1 MPLRSFN
8 KWRKFTFAP
17 EWKKKTGELNNK
29 LTEFYRLFK
38 SRNYPTPDELFFE
51 IEDLPSMGKEY
62 WFLHFCSPP
71 REEQVIF
78 TFGRSVDPVKVN
90 KASVPEADEQQ
101 GGDEFGL
108 KPAACG
114 SMASGGEPQAIAGAR
129 HSGLKEA
136 APAHPNSS
144 VVCAAVCWL
153 HTKKGKQV
161 IFDTTT
167 NVRLKKGE
175 KNSIIAEKGD
185 GKISITG
192 KYPHFDISLEKGG
205 KRIFYAHA
213 AHPRKG
219 HPYEMVNIL
228 ENPFAPSLGTVMINY
243 YFEFEGVLHGKPMKG
258 KAYLQKVVAAMPLAP
273 WNWVRLEFGNG
284 DSLDFFTGKPLG
296 DKAGWHIASNAYIE
310 LAGRRVKLKG
320 LKLQTWLEG
329 EKRVWLLT
337 NKNLIAVLESY
348 SVQPFIM
355 RQKTVFQY
363 DEFLVRVKAFAFK
376 DGAREYTLED
386 LGGGVG
392 IAEDASGYL
401 F

>member
-1 MPLRSFN
+1 MPSRTLSRLRNF
-8 KWRKFTFAP
+8 KFAP
-17 EWKKKTGELNNK
+17 EWKKKTGELSLK
-29 LTEFYRLFK
+29 LSEFYRLFK
-38 SRNYPTPDELFFE
+38 SRKCPTPDELFFE

-78 TFGRSVDPVKVN
+78 TFGRSVDPVRVN
-90 KASVPEADEQQ
+90 EASVPEAEGQQ
-101 GGDEFGL
+101 G
-108 KPAACG
+108 
-114 SMASGGEPQAIAGAR
+114 
-129 HSGLKEA
+129 
-136 APAHPNSS
+136 

-153 HTKKGKQV
+153 HSRGRKEV

-175 KNSIIAEKGD
+175 RNSIIAEKGAS
-185 GKISITG
+185 KISITG
-192 KYPHFDISLEKGG
+192 KYPHFDISLVKGG
-205 KRIFYAHA
+205 KRVFYAHA
-213 AHPRKG
+213 SHPCKG

-228 ENPFAPSLGTVMINY
+228 TSPLAPRLGTVMINY
-243 YFEFEGVLHGKPMKG
+243 YFEFEGVLEGKPMKG

-296 DKAGWHIASNAYIE
+296 EAAGWHFASNAYIE
-310 LAGRRVKLKG
+310 IGGRRTKLRG
-320 LKLQTWLEG
+320 LKLSTWLDK
-329 EKRVWLLT
+329 EKRVWSLSS
-337 NKNLIAVLESY
+337 KSMVAVLESY

-363 DEFLVRVKAFAFK
+363 DEYLVRAKAFALRMGGK
-376 DGAREYTLED
+376 EYTLSD
-386 LGGGVG
+386 MGGGVG

>member
-1 MPLRSFN
+1 MGCQTLIKVAAEAALIAMPLRTFS
-8 KWRKFTFAP
+8 KWRNFKFAP
-17 EWKKKTGELNNK
+17 EWKKKTNELNNK
-29 LTEFYRLFK
+29 LSEFYRLFK
-38 SRNYPTPDELFFE
+38 SRKYPTPDELFFE

-78 TFGRSVDPVKVN
+78 TFGRSVDPVRVN
-90 KASVPEADEQQ
+90 TASVPESDEQQ
-101 GGDEFGL
+101 G
-108 KPAACG
+108 
-114 SMASGGEPQAIAGAR
+114 
-129 HSGLKEA
+129 
-136 APAHPNSS
+136 

-153 HTKKGKQV
+153 HSKKGKQV

-175 KNSIIAEKGD
+175 RNSIIAEKGD

-213 AHPRKG
+213 SHPCKG

-228 ENPFAPSLGTVMINY
+228 ENPFAPSFGTVMINY
-243 YFEFEGVLHGKPMKG
+243 YFEFEGTLEGKPMKG

-296 DKAGWHIASNAYIE
+296 DKAGLHIASNAYIE
-310 LAGRRVKLKG
+310 LAGRRVKLRG
-320 LKLQTWLEG
+320 LKLKTWLEG

-337 NKNLIAVLESY
+337 NKNLVAALESY

-355 RQKTVFQY
+355 KQKTVFQY

-392 IAEDASGYL
+392 LAEDASGYL

>member
-1 MPLRSFN
+1 MPLRN
-8 KWRKFTFAP
+8 LPKLRYLRLAP
-17 EWKKKTGELNNK
+17 GMKKKAGELSNK
-29 LTEFYRLFK
+29 LSEFYRLFK
-38 SRNYPTPDELFFE
+38 SRKYPTPDDLFFE
-51 IEDLPSMGKEY
+51 IEDLPTMGKEY

-71 REEQVIF
+71 KDEQVIF
-78 TFGRSVDPVKVN
+78 TFGRSVDPVRVN
-90 KASVPEADEQQ
+90 EASVPESDERQ
-101 GGDEFGL
+101 G
-108 KPAACG
+108 
-114 SMASGGEPQAIAGAR
+114 
-129 HSGLKEA
+129 
-136 APAHPNSS
+136 

-153 HTKKGKQV
+153 HSCGKKEV

-175 KNSIIAEKGD
+175 RNSIIAEKG
-185 GKISITG
+185 GSKISITG
-192 KYPHFDISLEKGG
+192 KYPHFDISLVKGG
-205 KRIFYAHA
+205 RRIFYAHA
-213 AHPRKG
+213 SHPCKG

-228 ENPFAPSLGTVMINY
+228 SNPLAPRLGTVMINY

-296 DKAGWHIASNAYIE
+296 DKAGWHFASNAYIE
-310 LAGRRVKLKG
+310 IDGRRTKLRG
-320 LKLQTWLEG
+320 LKLNTWLDG
-329 EKRVWLLT
+329 EKRVWSLSSKSLV
-337 NKNLIAVLESY
+337 AVLESY

-363 DEFLVRVKAFAFK
+363 DEYLVRAKAFALRLAGK
-376 DGAREYTLED
+376 EYTLSD
-386 LGGGVG
+386 MGGGVG

>member
-1 MPLRSFN
+1 MPARTLNRLRNF
-8 KWRKFTFAP
+8 KFAP
-17 EWKKKTGELNNK
+17 EWKKKTGELSNK
-29 LTEFYRLFK
+29 LSEFYRLFK
-38 SRNYPTPDELFFE
+38 SRKCPTPDELFFE

-71 REEQVIF
+71 RDEQVIF
-78 TFGRSVDPVKVN
+78 TFGRSVDPVRVN
-90 KASVPEADEQQ
+90 SASVPEADLQQ
-101 GGDEFGL
+101 G
-108 KPAACG
+108 
-114 SMASGGEPQAIAGAR
+114 
-129 HSGLKEA
+129 
-136 APAHPNSS
+136 

-153 HTKKGKQV
+153 YSRGRKEV

-175 KNSIIAEKGD
+175 KNSIIAEKGES
-185 GKISITG
+185 KISITG
-192 KYPHFDISLEKGG
+192 KYPHFDISLVKGG
-205 KRIFYAHA
+205 KRVFYAHA
-213 AHPRKG
+213 SHPCKG

-228 ENPFAPSLGTVMINY
+228 TSPLAPRLGTVMINY

-296 DKAGWHIASNAYIE
+296 EAAGWHFASNAYIE
-310 LAGRRVKLKG
+310 LAGRRTKLRG
-320 LKLQTWLEG
+320 LKLSTWLDK
-329 EKRVWLLT
+329 EKRVWSLSS
-337 NKNLIAVLESY
+337 KSMVAVLESY

-363 DEFLVRVKAFAFK
+363 DEYLVRAKAFALRLAGK
-376 DGAREYTLED
+376 EYTLSD
-386 LGGGVG
+386 MGGGVG

>member
-1 MPLRSFN
+1 MPLRTFN
-8 KWRKFTFAP
+8 RLRNFKFAP

-38 SRNYPTPDELFFE
+38 SRKYPTPDDLFFE

-78 TFGRSVDPVKVN
+78 TFGRSVDPVRVN
-90 KASVPEADEQQ
+90 KASVPEADEQE
-101 GGDEFGL
+101 G
-108 KPAACG
+108 
-114 SMASGGEPQAIAGAR
+114 
-129 HSGLKEA
+129 
-136 APAHPNSS
+136 

-243 YFEFEGVLHGKPMKG
+243 YFEFDGVLEGKPMKG

-273 WNWVRLEFGNG
+273 WNWVRLEFKNG

-320 LKLQTWLEG
+320 LKLQTWLDG

-337 NKNLIAVLESY
+337 NKHLVAVLESY

-376 DGAREYTLED
+376 EGAREYTLDD